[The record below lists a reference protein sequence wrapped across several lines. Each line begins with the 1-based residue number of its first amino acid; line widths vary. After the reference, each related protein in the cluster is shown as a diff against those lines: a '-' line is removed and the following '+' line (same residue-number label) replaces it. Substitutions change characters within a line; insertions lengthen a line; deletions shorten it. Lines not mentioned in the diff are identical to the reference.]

1 MSFSKDTF
9 SCSQELV
16 IDTLI
21 NRSLREPS
29 LKNRVDGEIEQAVLK
44 YTIDF
49 PTHGQ
54 ERASN

>member
-44 YTIDF
+44 YTID
-49 PTHGQ
+49 G
-54 ERASN
+54 RLASTFNCS